1 MPQNHDAFAILD
13 QIHKPG
19 ELRFRVMDIDSARP
33 SLVLFPI

>member
-19 ELRFRVMDIDSARP
+19 ELRFRVMDIDPHA
-33 SLVLFPI
+33 LA